1 MTRSSDCV
9 LLADIGATNARFA
22 VAKNGVLG
30 PITNFKVAESPS
42 FLAAVHTFY
51 RDNCSEQPVHQA
63 MVAVAGP
70 VKNGHGALTNAA
82 WVIDAEEVQ
91 SEFDLKTTLMNDF
104 EAVAYSVPVLTA
116 LGDVESI
123 GSGKAEPSAPIAVLG
138 PGSGLGVACLISRL
152 EKPSVMASEG
162 GHETLP
168 GTCERDDAIIK
179 QLRLRF
185 GHVSAERAISG
196 PGLENLFQAIA
207 AIDGIQVSQL
217 SAAEITE
224 NALAGKCQVSS
235 DALKTFCAFLGSFAG
250 NVALTFRA
258 TGGVYIAGGIAP
270 RIVEFIRNSEFRQR
284 FESKGRFSQYLQ
296 TIPSFVITHPAATFL
311 GLIFLLGQ
319 VGLSEE

>member
-30 PITNFKVAESPS
+30 PITNFKVAEFAS
-42 FLAAVHTFY
+42 FLAALHTFY
-51 RDNCSEQPVHQA
+51 RENCSEQPVHQA
-63 MVAVAGP
+63 MVAIAGP

-152 EKPSVMASEG
+152 EKPQEG
-162 GHETLP
+162 DPVVAQAQHKRLP
-168 GTCERDDAIIK
+168 
-179 QLRLRF
+179 
-185 GHVSAERAISG
+185 
-196 PGLENLFQAIA
+196 
-207 AIDGIQVSQL
+207 
-217 SAAEITE
+217 
-224 NALAGKCQVSS
+224 
-235 DALKTFCAFLGSFAG
+235 FAG
-250 NVALTFRA
+250 CVGTEPRPDRLQ
-258 TGGVYIAGGIAP
+258 TGGAD
-270 RIVEFIRNSEFRQR
+270 RRR
-284 FESKGRFSQYLQ
+284 LQ
-296 TIPSFVITHPAATFL
+296 
-311 GLIFLLGQ
+311 
-319 VGLSEE
+319 